1 MEHFLIAGRGEKKA
15 KNPGRWMQ
23 LLGRQANRAFSNV
36 IRLMTQI
43 VEFGAATAA
52 RT

>member
-1 MEHFLIAGRGEKKA
+1 MEQKV
-15 KNPGRWMQ
+15 KNPGRGMQ

-36 IRLMTQI
+36 MRLMTQTL
-43 VEFGAATAA
+43 EFGAAMAA

>member
-1 MEHFLIAGRGEKKA
+1 MEQKV
-15 KNPGRWMQ
+15 KNPDRGMQ

-36 IRLMTQI
+36 MRLRTQTL
-43 VEFGAATAA
+43 EFGAAMAA